1 MELNVLWSCLCVVAV
16 CSWLFGY
23 IYIIAWVKPERLRE
37 KLRRQGI
44 RGPPPSFLLG
54 NVPEMKKI
62 QSSLAASSS
71 SSINSISKEVR
82 VVLED
87 HMTAHDYT
95 STFFPY
101 FEHWRKQYGPTF
113 MYSTGNVQHL
123 YISDPHL
130 VKEISLHN
138 SWDLGKP
145 TYLIGVIGPLVGLG
159 VTLSSGQAWAHQ
171 RKIIAP
177 EFFIVKVKGMVG
189 LMVESCLPLLKS
201 WEDQVGGGKGGVAEI
216 RVDED
221 LRNISADV
229 ISKACFGS
237 CYSEGKEIFSLLRTL
252 QRITS
257 RTSLHARIPALR
269 YVPSKNNRE
278 AWKLEQEIERLIL
291 KVVKERKGSSSSS
304 NETDLLQRIVEGA
317 YAHQL
322 GSETANRF
330 AVDNCKNIYFAGH
343 ETVATVA
350 TWALMLLSFHQD
362 WQSRVRNEV
371 AEVFAGHFPDAHML
385 LKLKTLTMVIQET
398 MRLYPPSS
406 FVAREALEEINLGG
420 GGGGV
425 VDMIIPKGVN
435 LWIPIPTLHRIPEIW
450 GTDAHQFK
458 PERFANGIFG
468 ACKLPQ
474 AYIPFGLGPR
484 TCLGRKFAMIEL
496 KVLLSLILSKFSFS
510 LSPKYLHSPT
520 FRLVVE
526 PQYGMNLLFKKA

>member
-1 MELNVLWSCLCVVAV
+1 MELKVLWSLCVVTL
-16 CSWLFGY
+16 CSCCLFGY

-62 QSSLAASSS
+62 QSLLASS
-71 SSINSISKEVR
+71 NSIYSKEVK
-82 VVLED
+82 VLNGD
-87 HMTAHDYT
+87 QIAAHDYT

-101 FEHWRKQYGPTF
+101 FEYWRKQYGPTF

-123 YISDPHL
+123 YISDPYL
-130 VKEISLHN
+130 VKEITLSN

-145 TYLIGVIGPLVGLG
+145 SYLIGVIGPLVGLG
-159 VTLSSGQAWAHQ
+159 VSLSSGQAWFHQ

-177 EFFIVKVKGMVG
+177 EFFIDKVKGMVG

-201 WEDQVGGGKGGVAEI
+201 WEDQIGGVKGRVAEI
-216 RVDED
+216 KVDED
-221 LRNISADV
+221 LRNVSADV

-252 QRITS
+252 QGITS

-278 AWKLEQEIERLIL
+278 AWKLEQETERLIL
-291 KVVKERKGSSSSS
+291 KVVKERKESSS
-304 NETDLLQRIVEGA
+304 NNETTEDLLQRLVEGA

-330 AVDNCKNIYFAGH
+330 VVDNCKNIYFAGH

-371 AEVFAGHFPDAHML
+371 AEVFAGHFPDADML

-406 FVAREALEEINLGG
+406 FVAREALEQISLGG
-420 GGGGV
+420 G
-425 VDMIIPKGVN
+425 VDIPKGVN
-435 LWIPIPTLHRIPEIW
+435 LWIPIPTLHRNPDIW
-450 GTDAHQFK
+450 GTDAHEFK
-458 PERFANGIFG
+458 PERFTNGILG

-484 TCLGRKFAMIEL
+484 TCLGQKFAMIEL
-496 KVLLSLILSKFSFS
+496 KVLLSLLLSKFSFS
-510 LSPKYLHSPT
+510 LSPQYLHSPT

-526 PQYGMNLLFKKA
+526 PQYGMNLLVKKYEIT